1 MTTARFHLDVLQ
13 RAGMVRRPAER
24 AGQVGR
30 PRQLYAVVAAPE
42 AGEGYRQ
49 LADVLAGGLA
59 ADPDVGPRWAERA
72 LPAMHLGLLCGAL
85 SLLRVPA
92 AEHAGLRPFV

>member
-59 ADPDVGPRWAERA
+59 ADPDVGPRWAERG
-72 LPAMHLGLLCGAL
+72 PAGDASRAVVRRVEPATGAR
-85 SLLRVPA
+85 S
-92 AEHAGLRPFV
+92 